1 MTHPRIEA
9 LQRDIVTPRFM
20 LRPLNRW
27 QMLRL
32 QHHYL
37 KDDGIRALLTLRRK
51 PPSLWQSFR
60 RIGRANGRTRFH
72 HAIVDRTTKAVI
84 GIHSTRLTPFRTA
97 NFEVI
102 LGDRAWWGRDVV
114 PEIRKALI
122 IVLVRQ
128 AGLEQMLNRVH
139 SRNYGSVLNYGKL
152 GFEHVGTSHMAAYD
166 EFRDAPADFLLFS
179 LRGDAL
185 RRSVDA
191 WEKEGALVAA

>member
-1 MTHPRIEA
+1 MTHRRIEA
-9 LQRDIVTPRFM
+9 LRRDIVTPRFV
-20 LRPLNRW
+20 LRPLTRW

-37 KDDGIRALLTLRRK
+37 KDEGIRALLTLRRK

-84 GIHSTRLTPFRTA
+84 GIHSTRLTPIRTA

-102 LGDRAWWGRDVV
+102 LGDRTWWGRDVV
-114 PEIRKALI
+114 HDIRKALI

-128 AGLEQMLNRVH
+128 AGLAQMRYRVQ
-139 SRNYGSVLNYGKL
+139 SRYYGSVLY
-152 GFEHVGTSHMAAYD
+152 S
-166 EFRDAPADFLLFS
+166 
-179 LRGDAL
+179 
-185 RRSVDA
+185 
-191 WEKEGALVAA
+191 